1 MKTKD
6 VYDTHGNKTTIV
18 VDKRVKKS
26 VLLGVEFNVSKALII
41 IENDKDLDEM
51 FREKFGTDY
60 KMCHALINS
69 GTGLKPKAEKYIKDL
84 FEKVILHRDELVEK
98 YNKVTLKV
106 VKPTPPPTKV
116 LKEGEN
122 PKKAVQTSVKKK
134 RWGLISIA
142 KDVVDNFSGKS
153 KQIHRTGQKVQ
164 ELKKMFAR
172 LEMRIFNERF
182 NNKTLDDKQLREIS
196 GAVETF
202 NKKIE
207 SIVNPKK

>member
-1 MKTKD
+1 
-6 VYDTHGNKTTIV
+6 V

-60 KMCHALINS
+60 KMCHASINS
-69 GTGLKPKAEKYIKDL
+69 SVGLKPKALKYIKDL
-84 FEKVILHRDELVEK
+84 FEKVIVNRDELLNK
-98 YNKVTLKV
+98 YKKVNLKGA
-106 VKPTPPPTKV
+106 KPTPPPTKV

-122 PKKAVQTSVKKK
+122 PNAVQTAFKKK
-134 RWGLISIA
+134 RWGLQAIA
-142 KDVVDNFSGKS
+142 SDIKEFFGGKT

-164 ELKKMFAR
+164 ELKKMFSR
-172 LEMRIFNERF
+172 LEMKIFNERF
-182 NNKTLDDKQLREIS
+182 NNKTLNDKQLREIS
-196 GAVETF
+196 GAIETF
-202 NKKIE
+202 NKKVE